1 LESSTEEKHKSLLQM
16 TTACIKDINYIK
28 DTQYEMEIGLHNIVG
43 CVQDAMQKFA
53 LMHQQPQNEGTRDTL
68 SSPDAMFMIM
78 EKLTKKLNDGTNRV
92 SQKKTETQSLEV
104 EEI

>member
-1 LESSTEEKHKSLLQM
+1 
-16 TTACIKDINYIK
+16 
-28 DTQYEMEIGLHNIVG
+28 
-43 CVQDAMQKFA
+43 
-53 LMHQQPQNEGTRDTL
+53 
-68 SSPDAMFMIM
+68 MFMIM